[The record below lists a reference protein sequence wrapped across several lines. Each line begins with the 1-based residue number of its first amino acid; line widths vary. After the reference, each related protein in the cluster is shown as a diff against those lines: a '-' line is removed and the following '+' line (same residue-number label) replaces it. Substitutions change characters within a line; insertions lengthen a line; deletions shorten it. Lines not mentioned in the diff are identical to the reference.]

1 MYRKTFVLP
10 PAPHSPSSPAVQPLG
25 ASKRHG

>member
-1 MYRKTFVLP
+1 MYGTTFVLP
-10 PAPHSPSSPAVQPLG
+10 PGSHWPSSPAVQPLG